1 MVQATEANAA
11 LRGADVDAAVDV
23 VRDRA
28 RVFLG
33 PVLDLDLLPVEG
45 LVNIVAHSNSCGVA
59 EGSRFIAGATAGSK
73 VFCA

>member
-33 PVLDLDLLPVEG
+33 PVLDFDLLPVEG
-45 LVNIVAHSNSCGVA
+45 LVNIVAHSNSCVGVEA
-59 EGSRFIAGATAGSK
+59 RALDYATSDCK
-73 VFCA
+73 VFSA